1 MNMLNLNTLYKLIKS
16 EEQRRDEY
24 VETYSKFPYVFNPQ
38 VVEYSNKN
46 IEWMKKEYKERGG
59 KRNVWAGVASRSFH
73 GRSYLRRFATVFGG
87 GFIQEDIND
96 LTEKERTKM
105 NEWFCTVF
113 PNDPD
118 EMPQDFESYLE
129 AKEYGVE
136 MFGEG
141 NYTIESPC

>member
-1 MNMLNLNTLYKLIKS
+1 
-16 EEQRRDEY
+16 
-24 VETYSKFPYVFNPQ
+24 
-38 VVEYSNKN
+38 
-46 IEWMKKEYKERGG
+46 
-59 KRNVWAGVASRSFH
+59 
-73 GRSYLRRFATVFGG
+73 
-87 GFIQEDIND
+87 
-96 LTEKERTKM
+96 M

-113 PNDPD
+113 PNDSD